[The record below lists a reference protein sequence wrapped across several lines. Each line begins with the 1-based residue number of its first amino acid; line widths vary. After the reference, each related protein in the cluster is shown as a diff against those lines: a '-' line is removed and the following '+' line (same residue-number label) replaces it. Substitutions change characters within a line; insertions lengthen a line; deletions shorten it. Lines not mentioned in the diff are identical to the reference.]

1 MAIWEL
7 GYESRDETLNEHLL
21 GCVGIA
27 VEGALSRK
35 KMGKDGGG
43 GWGGE
48 GREEKGEKHRGA
60 KRRREGC
67 PTQCGQRD
75 ENQQSRINS
84 SMYRIFFF
92 IDLSSIYN

>member
-7 GYESRDETLNEHLL
+7 GYESRDETLNEHL

-43 GWGGE
+43 GWSGE
-48 GREEKGEKHRGA
+48 GR
-60 KRRREGC
+60 REGRKA
-67 PTQCGQRD
+67 QRCKAPA
-75 ENQQSRINS
+75 
-84 SMYRIFFF
+84 
-92 IDLSSIYN
+92 

>member
-35 KMGKDGGG
+35 KMGKDGGASEEEEMSAG
-43 GWGGE
+43 TQGE
-48 GREEKGEKHRGA
+48 IRVGPSHQV
-60 KRRREGC
+60 C
-67 PTQCGQRD
+67 HIP
-75 ENQQSRINS
+75 
-84 SMYRIFFF
+84 
-92 IDLSSIYN
+92 

>member
-27 VEGALSRK
+27 MEGALSRK

-48 GREEKGEKHRGA
+48 GR
-60 KRRREGC
+60 REGRKA
-67 PTQCGQRD
+67 QRCKAPA
-75 ENQQSRINS
+75 
-84 SMYRIFFF
+84 
-92 IDLSSIYN
+92 